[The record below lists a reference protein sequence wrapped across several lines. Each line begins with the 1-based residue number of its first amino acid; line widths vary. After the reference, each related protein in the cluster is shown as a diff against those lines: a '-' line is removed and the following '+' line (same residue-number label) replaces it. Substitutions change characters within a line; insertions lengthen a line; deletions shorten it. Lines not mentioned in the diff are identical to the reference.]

1 MVTSFITSRPVCV
14 YSCSQLRELWFNDLF
29 MYMYV
34 LSKLPALWVLVLWLT
49 LSTVSAIFTG
59 TENTGAPVAYDDIE
73 PDTTNC
79 EVNSAGSHVLCS
91 VGSVLSD
98 GDIGP
103 THSVDVSDPDQ
114 VHRFFVWNRV
124 NGTVALQFQRNNAFS
139 RFNVSYIDIYTLSA
153 PSARIGSPG
162 TTSFTTL
169 EGGTVSSLNTQSCSF
184 SSSAS
189 TLSRTTFNMSLT
201 NIKALAI
208 RFEFTSQDID
218 WLFISEIQLC
228 EGNAPSSISCDPPP
242 TDTPTQTPTP
252 PPSPTPPPM
261 TLTPLPSPVT
271 PDLHQPD
278 SVSLTCS
285 VASPATDDYQYQW
298 QWWKNR
304 TLLNT
309 QFTITNTTNTQ
320 SSSLH
325 ISGLGYSDAGEYMCG
340 VQYAMCPDGV
350 DCSGATPVTGN
361 IQLNLPGTLIHVVH
375 ISTQPP
381 SLSPWSVHC
390 NSVSLEV
397 KGHTVCSRGD

>member
-1 MVTSFITSRPVCV
+1 
-14 YSCSQLRELWFNDLF
+14 
-29 MYMYV
+29 MY
-34 LSKLPALWVLVLWLT
+34 T
-49 LSTVSAIFTG
+49 TVSAIFTG
-59 TENTGAPVAYDDIE
+59 THNTGAYNDIE

-79 EVNSAGSHVLCS
+79 EVNSDGSHVLCS

-124 NGTVALQFQRNNAFS
+124 NGTVALQFRINNAFS
-139 RFNVSYIDIYTLSA
+139 RFNVSYIDIYTLSV

-162 TTSFTTL
+162 TTSFITL
-169 EGGTVSSLNTQSCSF
+169 EGTVSSLNTQSCSF

-189 TLSRTTFNMSLT
+189 TLSRTTFIVSLT
-201 NIKALAI
+201 NINVLNI
-208 RFEFTSQDID
+208 RFEFPSQDID

-228 EGNAPSSISCDPPP
+228 EGNAPSSISCD
-242 TDTPTQTPTP
+242 P

-298 QWWKNR
+298 QWWKNG

-309 QFTITNTTNTQ
+309 RFTITHTTTPP

-325 ISGLGYSDAGEYMCG
+325 ISGIGYSDAGEYMCR
-340 VQYAMCPDGV
+340 VEYAMCPDGV

-361 IQLNLPGTLIHVVH
+361 IQLNLPGKLLL
-375 ISTQPP
+375 Q
-381 SLSPWSVHC
+381 
-390 NSVSLEV
+390 
-397 KGHTVCSRGD
+397 

>member
-1 MVTSFITSRPVCV
+1 
-14 YSCSQLRELWFNDLF
+14 
-29 MYMYV
+29 MY
-34 LSKLPALWVLVLWLT
+34 T
-49 LSTVSAIFTG
+49 TVSAIFTG
-59 TENTGAPVAYDDIE
+59 THNTGAYNDIE

-79 EVNSAGSHVLCS
+79 EVNSDGSHVLCS

-124 NGTVALQFQRNNAFS
+124 NGTVALQFRINNAFS
-139 RFNVSYIDIYTLSA
+139 RFNVSYIDIYTLSV

-162 TTSFTTL
+162 TTSFITL
-169 EGGTVSSLNTQSCSF
+169 EGTVSSLNTQSCSF

-189 TLSRTTFNMSLT
+189 TLSRTTFIVSLT
-201 NIKALAI
+201 NIKVLNI
-208 RFEFTSQDID
+208 RFEFPSQDID

-228 EGNAPSSISCDPPP
+228 APSSISCDPPP
-242 TDTPTQTPTP
+242 THTTPPP

-271 PDLHQPD
+271 PDLRQPD

-285 VASPATDDYQYQW
+285 VASPATDNYQYQW
-298 QWWKNR
+298 QWWKNG

-309 QFTITNTTNTQ
+309 RFTITHTTTTQ
-320 SSSLH
+320 SNSLH
-325 ISGLGYSDAGEYMCG
+325 ISGLGYSDAGEYMCR
-340 VQYAMCPDGV
+340 VEYATCPDGV

-361 IQLNLPGTLIHVVH
+361 IQLNLPGKLLL
-375 ISTQPP
+375 Q
-381 SLSPWSVHC
+381 
-390 NSVSLEV
+390 
-397 KGHTVCSRGD
+397 